1 MHGPPGWRPPFSTC
15 VRERLPC
22 RPYSFPLSSSI
33 VSYVTI
39 KWPAWRTPQTAG
51 KGNWIVLGA
60 AAALFFLIVVIES
73 GTPANVVAAYG
84 FVLPIL
90 LVATARNRWLMVIT
104 VLLCIAATYSGLLR
118 PHKPGR
124 FVAAVINRSVVAG
137 VLVGVAYF
145 AMTREERK
153 AREEEARAELLR
165 ANAQLVEVKDALNRS
180 ERLAALGLLASSVAH
195 EVGTPLHSIAWQVQS
210 LTEDP
215 QATPEMRKT
224 LAMIDSELNR
234 VVRIIKD
241 KLSMTRQ
248 PKRAHAV
255 LRLDDLVRSVVALM
269 KPSFLAKGVAVKMD
283 LAQDRAIV
291 LGDVEQLRQVL
302 VNLLT
307 NALAATKTGGEVM
320 IVIGRRAA
328 TLAELEERRR
338 SGHPLTETMVTI
350 TVRDTG
356 CGMPDEDLKRAIEP
370 FFTTKAVGDGTGLGL
385 FLSREIITSHG
396 GMLTIESVVGKGTMV
411 EISLPSHAHDPEAQH
426 DEPA

>member
-1 MHGPPGWRPPFSTC
+1 
-15 VRERLPC
+15 
-22 RPYSFPLSSSI
+22 
-33 VSYVTI
+33 
-39 KWPAWRTPQTAG
+39 
-51 KGNWIVLGA
+51 VLGV
-60 AAALFFLIVVIES
+60 AAALFFLIVVIEN
-73 GTPANVVAAYG
+73 GTPANVVAAYA

-90 LVATARNRWLMVIT
+90 LVATARNRWLMLIT

-137 VLVGVAYF
+137 VLISVAYF

-195 EVGTPLHSIAWQVQS
+195 EVGTPLHSIAWHVQS

-215 QATPEMRKT
+215 DATPEMRKT

-234 VVRIIKD
+234 VVRIIKE

-248 PKRAHAV
+248 PKREHGP
-255 LRLDDLVRSVVALM
+255 LSLDDLVQSVVVLM
-269 KPSFLAKGVAVKMD
+269 KPSFVAKGVALKMD
-283 LAQDRAIV
+283 LAGDRATV
-291 LGDVEQLRQVL
+291 LGDVEHLRQVL

-307 NALAATKTGGEVM
+307 NSLAATAAGGEVM

-328 TLAELEERRR
+328 TLAELEDHRRGGYP
-338 SGHPLTETMVTI
+338 SLETMVTI
-350 TVRDTG
+350 SVRDNG
-356 CGMPDEDLKRAIEP
+356 CGMPEEDLKRAIEP

-385 FLSREIITSHG
+385 FLSREIITAHG
-396 GMLTIESVVGKGTMV
+396 GTLMIESVVGKGTMV
-411 EISLPSHAHDPEAQH
+411 EIALPSYGPTVK
-426 DEPA
+426 EPQP